1 MNPAQPSSLA
11 LRFLLPSV
19 RDIIFIFLFWSVLA
33 GPLSNRPLADA
44 DIGWHIRTGELIVTT
59 HSLPRTDPFSSTM
72 QGQPWFAWEWLYDI
86 LLGILHQA
94 CGLNG
99 VVWLCALL
107 VAAIFALLLSELLQ
121 RGTGL
126 LLAIVLMLLAEAA
139 STIHLYAR
147 PHIVSWLFSLLWFVV
162 LESWEGWPSPA
173 VRCSPFAVGGWPS
186 ERIAISEERS
196 ANSDQR
202 CKHAKVPRWVLWFF
216 PASMLL
222 WVNLHGGWLFGMA
235 LLGMYTFAA
244 LVESVRARKN
254 DAFAAIRAAHRARA
268 MAMAWVASAMATL
281 VNPFGWRLHAHIYH
295 YLGDRYLMNR
305 IDEFRSPD
313 FHGWAERC
321 FAVILALMLVALAGR
336 HFSDNRLSGNR
347 PSVNRG
353 RLPLS
358 HLLVVLLAV
367 YAGFYSSRNLPVSSM
382 LLVLVA
388 GPILWGIYVSLAD
401 KPGAWQWVRNG
412 AARISQFSD
421 RMGAQ
426 EVELR
431 GHLWPVVSVSLAFA
445 ICLQGGWLGSR
456 QLIHAQFD
464 PKKVPVAAVN
474 FLQQEFRGEQ
484 ASREP
489 VFSTDAWGGYLIYRM
504 NPGRMNPGRMNPGR
518 MNPGRMYPDR
528 KVVVDDRHDLYGS
541 GRIRQY
547 LILTQAEPGW
557 QSVLKEWQIRTALL
571 PADST
576 LANLLRELPREWRVA
591 YEDKVAVVFERR

>member
-1 MNPAQPSSLA
+1 MTPAQPSSRA

-19 RDIIFIFLFWSVLA
+19 RDVIFIFLFWSVLA

-44 DIGWHIRTGELIVTT
+44 DIGWHIRTGEQILAT
-59 HSLPRTDPFSSTM
+59 HSLPRTDPFSSAM
-72 QGQPWFAWEWLYDI
+72 QGQPWFAWEWLYDL
-86 LLGILHQA
+86 LLGILQQA

-107 VAAIFALLLSELLQ
+107 VAAIFVLLLFELLQ

-126 LLAIVLMLLAEAA
+126 LLAIMLMLLAEAA

-147 PHIVSWLFSLLWFVV
+147 PHIVSWLFSLLWFVA
-162 LESWEGWPSPA
+162 LDRWERGPLVA
-173 VRCSPFAVGGWPS
+173 VRCSPFAVGGLPGG
-186 ERIAISEERS
+186 RITISEERS
-196 ANSDQR
+196 ANSEQRATSVQR
-202 CKHAKVPRWVLWFF
+202 CEHAKVPRWIPWFF

-235 LLGMYTFAA
+235 VLGIYTFAA
-244 LVESVRARKN
+244 FVENVRARKN
-254 DAFAAIRAAHRARA
+254 NPFAAIRAAHRARA
-268 MAMAWVASAMATL
+268 MAVVWVASAMATL
-281 VNPFGWRLHAHIYH
+281 VNPYGWRLHAHIYR
-295 YLGDRYLMNR
+295 YLSDRYLMNL

-313 FHGWAERC
+313 FHGWAQRS
-321 FAVILALMLVALAGR
+321 FAVILALTLVALAGR
-336 HFSDNRLSGNR
+336 RFSGNRLSNSHL
-347 PSVNRG
+347 SVDAGKLR
-353 RLPLS
+353 LS

-388 GPILWGIYVSLAD
+388 GPILWKNFAALAD
-401 KPGAWQWVRNG
+401 KPGAWQWLRNVT
-412 AARISQFSD
+412 ARISQFSD

-426 EVELR
+426 EMELR
-431 GHLWPVVSVSLAFA
+431 GHLWPVVSVALAFA
-445 ICLQGGWLGSR
+445 ICLQGGWLGSW

-474 FLQQEFRGEQ
+474 FLQKENVEEPPVT
-484 ASREP
+484 EP
-489 VFSTDAWGGYLIYRM
+489 VFSTDAWGGYLIYRL
-504 NPGRMNPGRMNPGR
+504 
-518 MNPGRMYPDR
+518 YPER

-557 QSVLKEWQIRTALL
+557 RSVLENWKIRTVLL
-571 PADST
+571 PTDST
-576 LANLLRELPREWRVA
+576 LANLLRELPQDWRIA

>member
-1 MNPAQPSSLA
+1 MIISAREKRITRSSASQHSAGFIARLPHTLLLHTLMTPAQPTSSA

-19 RDIIFIFLFWSVLA
+19 GDIIFIFLFWSLLA

-44 DIGWHIRTGELIVTT
+44 DIGWHIRNGEQMLAT

-107 VAAIFALLLSELLQ
+107 VAAIFVLLLSQLL
-121 RGTGL
+121 RGGTGL

-162 LESWEGWPSPA
+162 LEQWE
-173 VRCSPFAVGGWPS
+173 RC
-186 ERIAISEERS
+186 
-196 ANSDQR
+196 DQGSL
-202 CKHAKVPRWVLWFF
+202 PRWIFWFF

-222 WVNLHGGWLFGMA
+222 WVNVHGGWIFGIV
-235 LLGMYTFAA
+235 LLGIYTFAA
-244 LVESVRARKN
+244 FVDRVRAQ
-254 DAFAAIRAAHRARA
+254 DALAAIRASHRARA
-268 MAMAWVASAMATL
+268 MASAFAASAVATL
-281 VNPFGWRLHAHIYH
+281 VNPFGWRLHAHIYR
-295 YLGDRYLMNR
+295 YLGDRYLMNH

-313 FHGWAERC
+313 FHGWSQRS
-321 FAVILALMLVALAGR
+321 FAVILVLVVIAFAG
-336 HFSDNRLSGNR
+336 NRLSGNR
-347 PSVNRG
+347 TSDNRTSDNRG
-353 RLPLS
+353 KLRLS
-358 HLLVVLLAV
+358 QLLVVLLAA

-388 GPILWGIYVSLAD
+388 GPILWENFAALAD
-401 KPGAWQWVRNG
+401 KPGDWHWVRNG
-412 AARISQFSD
+412 AARISNFSD

-426 EVELR
+426 EMELR
-431 GHLWPVVSVSLAFA
+431 GHLWPVVSVALAFA
-445 ICLQGGWLGSR
+445 ICLEGGWLGSR

-464 PKKVPVAAVN
+464 PKKVPAAAVT
-474 FLQQEFRGEQ
+474 FLQQEFQ
-484 ASREP
+484 DSKNKDKQPTTEP
-489 VFSTDAWGGYLIYRM
+489 VFSTDSWGGYLIYRM
-504 NPGRMNPGRMNPGR
+504 
-518 MNPGRMYPDR
+518 YPER

-541 GRIRQY
+541 DRIRQY
-547 LILTQAEPGW
+547 LILTQGEPGW
-557 QSVLKEWQIRTALL
+557 QSVLKDWQIRTALL

-576 LANLLRELPREWRVA
+576 LANLLRELPWDWRVV
-591 YEDKVAVVFERR
+591 YEDKVAAVFERR

>member
-1 MNPAQPSSLA
+1 MTPAQPSSRA

-19 RDIIFIFLFWSVLA
+19 RDVIFIFLFWSVLA

-44 DIGWHIRTGELIVTT
+44 DIGWHIRTGEQILAT

-72 QGQPWFAWEWLYDI
+72 QGQPWFAWEWLYD
-86 LLGILHQA
+86 LVLGILRQA

-107 VAAIFALLLSELLQ
+107 VAAIFVLLLFELLQ

-147 PHIVSWLFSLLWFVV
+147 PHIVSWLFALLWFVA
-162 LESWEGWPSPA
+162 LDRWESWESWESWERGK
-173 VRCSPFAVGGWPS
+173 RS
-186 ERIAISEERS
+186 EHGSL
-196 ANSDQR
+196 
-202 CKHAKVPRWVLWFF
+202 PRWIPWFF

-222 WVNLHGGWLFGMA
+222 WVNLHGGWLFGIA
-235 LLGMYTFAA
+235 LLGIYTLAA
-244 LVESVRARKN
+244 FVESIRARKN

-268 MAMAWVASAMATL
+268 MAVAWVASAMATL
-281 VNPFGWRLHAHIYH
+281 VNPYGWRLHAHIYR
-295 YLGDRYLMNR
+295 YLGDRYLMNL

-313 FHGWAERC
+313 FHGWAQRS
-321 FAVILALMLVALAGR
+321 FAIILALTLVALAGNR
-336 HFSDNRLSGNR
+336 FSGDRLSNNYL
-347 PSVNRG
+347 SVNPGKLR
-353 RLPLS
+353 LS
-358 HLLVVLLAV
+358 HLLVVLLAA

-382 LLVLVA
+382 LLVLVT
-388 GPILWGIYVSLAD
+388 GPILWENFASLAD
-401 KPGAWQWVRNG
+401 KPGAWQWLRNG
-412 AARISQFSD
+412 TARISQFSD

-426 EVELR
+426 EMELR
-431 GHLWPVVSVSLAFA
+431 GHLWPVVSVALAFA

-474 FLQQEFRGEQ
+474 FLQKENVEEPPVT
-484 ASREP
+484 EP
-489 VFSTDAWGGYLIYRM
+489 VFSTDAWGGYLIYV
-504 NPGRMNPGRMNPGR
+504 
-518 MNPGRMYPDR
+518 MYPDR

-547 LILTQAEPGW
+547 LILTQVEPGW
-557 QSVLKEWQIRTALL
+557 QSVLESWKIRTALL
-571 PADST
+571 PTDST
-576 LANLLRELPREWRVA
+576 LANLLRELPRDWRIA
-591 YEDKVAVVFERR
+591 YEDNVAVVFERR

>member
-1 MNPAQPSSLA
+1 MTPARPSSSA

-19 RDIIFIFLFWSVLA
+19 RDIIFIFFFWSLLA

-44 DIGWHIRTGELIVTT
+44 DIGWHIRTGEQILAT

-72 QGQPWFAWEWLYDI
+72 QSQPWFAWEWLYDI

-107 VAAIFALLLSELLQ
+107 AAAIFALLLSQLLQ

-126 LLAIVLMLLAEAA
+126 LLAAVLMLLAEAA

-147 PHIVSWLFSLLWFVV
+147 PHIVSWLFLLLWWVV
-162 LESWEGWPSPA
+162 LDRWESWDGREHG
-173 VRCSPFAVGGWPS
+173 
-186 ERIAISEERS
+186 
-196 ANSDQR
+196 NL
-202 CKHAKVPRWVLWFF
+202 PRWIPWFF

-235 LLGMYTFAA
+235 LLGIYTLAA
-244 LVESVRARKN
+244 FVESVRAH
-254 DAFAAIRAAHRARA
+254 DALAAIRAAHRARA
-268 MAMAWVASAMATL
+268 MAAAWLASAVATL
-281 VNPFGWRLHAHIYH
+281 VNPFGWRLHAHIYR

-313 FHGWAERC
+313 FHGWAQRC
-321 FAVILALMLVALAGR
+321 FAVILVLVLIAFA
-336 HFSDNRLSGNR
+336 DNRLSGSRLSNN
-347 PSVNRG
+347 PLSNNRG
-353 RLPLS
+353 KLRLS

-367 YAGFYSSRNLPVSSM
+367 YAGFYSTRNLPVSSM

-388 GPILWGIYVSLAD
+388 GPILWENFASLAD
-401 KPGAWQWVRNG
+401 KPGAWQWVRTG
-412 AARISQFSD
+412 TARISKFSD
-421 RMGAQ
+421 RMGGQ
-426 EVELR
+426 EMQLR
-431 GHLWPVVSVSLAFA
+431 GHLWPVLSVAFALA

-464 PKKVPVAAVN
+464 PQKVPVAAVT
-474 FLQQEFRGEQ
+474 FLQKEFQGKQ
-484 ASREP
+484 PNTEP

-504 NPGRMNPGRMNPGR
+504 
-518 MNPGRMYPDR
+518 YPER
-528 KVVVDDRHDLYGS
+528 RAVVDDRHDLYGS

-557 QSVLKEWQIRTALL
+557 QSVLEKWKIRTALL

-576 LANLLRELPREWRVA
+576 LANLLRELPQDWLVA

>member
-1 MNPAQPSSLA
+1 MTPAQPSSRA

-19 RDIIFIFLFWSVLA
+19 RDVIFIFLFWSLLA
-33 GPLSNRPLADA
+33 GPLSTRPLADA
-44 DIGWHIRTGELIVTT
+44 DIGWHIRTGERILVT
-59 HSLPRTDPFSSTM
+59 HVLPRTDPFSSTM
-72 QGQPWFAWEWLYDI
+72 QGQPWFAWEWLYDL

-107 VAAIFALLLSELLQ
+107 VAAIFALLLSLLLQ

-147 PHIVSWLFSLLWFVV
+147 PHIVSWLFSLLWVV
-162 LESWEGWPSPA
+162 ALDRWERGPLVA
-173 VRCSPFAVGGWPS
+173 VRCSPFAVGGLPGG
-186 ERIAISEERS
+186 RITISEERS
-196 ANSDQR
+196 TNSEQRTTSVQR
-202 CKHAKVPRWVLWFF
+202 CEHAEVPRWIPWFF

-235 LLGMYTFAA
+235 VLGIYTFAA
-244 LVESVRARKN
+244 FVENVRARKN
-254 DAFAAIRAAHRARA
+254 NPFAAIRAAHRARA
-268 MAMAWVASAMATL
+268 MAVVWVASAMATL
-281 VNPFGWRLHAHIYH
+281 VNPYGWRLHAHIYR
-295 YLGDRYLMNR
+295 YLSDRYLMNL

-313 FHGWAERC
+313 FHGWAQRS
-321 FAVILALMLVALAGR
+321 FAVILALTLVALAGR
-336 HFSDNRLSGNR
+336 RFSGNRLSNSHL
-347 PSVNRG
+347 SVDAGKLR
-353 RLPLS
+353 LS

-388 GPILWGIYVSLAD
+388 GPILWENFASLAD
-401 KPGAWQWVRNG
+401 QPGAWQWLRNG
-412 AARISQFSD
+412 TARISNFSD

-426 EVELR
+426 EMELR
-431 GHLWPVVSVSLAFA
+431 GHLWPVVSVALAFA
-445 ICLQGGWLGSR
+445 ICLQGGWLGSW

-474 FLQQEFRGEQ
+474 FLQKEFLGNQ
-484 ASREP
+484 PSTQP
-489 VFSTDAWGGYLIYRM
+489 VFSTDAWGGYLIYRL
-504 NPGRMNPGRMNPGR
+504 
-518 MNPGRMYPDR
+518 YPER

-557 QSVLKEWQIRTALL
+557 RSVLENWKIRTVLL
-571 PADST
+571 PTDST
-576 LANLLRELPREWRVA
+576 LANLLRELPQDWRIA